1 MLEESDSPGF
11 MPKQWD
17 AVISHASED
26 KDDFVRPLAQALNQL
41 GVRIWYDEFARNIGD
56 SLSRAVDKGLAES
69 SYGIAII
76 SPSFI
81 EKANNRYYWQI
92 VVKAKSRSELVKV
105 IQLLPANWNYDLDP
119 TNLL

>member
-81 EKANNRYYWQI
+81 EKKWPER
-92 VVKAKSRSELVKV
+92 ELRGLVAREVQEEQKV
-105 IQLLPANWNYDLDP
+105 ILPV
-119 TNLL
+119 